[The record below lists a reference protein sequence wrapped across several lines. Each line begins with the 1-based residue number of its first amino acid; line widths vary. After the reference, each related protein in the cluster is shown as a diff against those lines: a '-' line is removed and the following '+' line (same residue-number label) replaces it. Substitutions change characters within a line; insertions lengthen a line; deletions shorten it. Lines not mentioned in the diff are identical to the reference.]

1 MQIKYQKKHTLKSRN
16 NKEPISLSQKKK
28 FLTLSNSQ
36 KSKILKQQAEKM
48 LIYYQKDEQ
57 WKEFQALDVKDE

>member
-1 MQIKYQKKHTLKSRN
+1 MQIKYQKKNGLKSGK
-16 NKEPISLSQKKK
+16 NKEPVSLSKKKK
-28 FLTLSNSQ
+28 FLLLSNSQ

-48 LIYYQKDEQ
+48 FNYYQNDEQ